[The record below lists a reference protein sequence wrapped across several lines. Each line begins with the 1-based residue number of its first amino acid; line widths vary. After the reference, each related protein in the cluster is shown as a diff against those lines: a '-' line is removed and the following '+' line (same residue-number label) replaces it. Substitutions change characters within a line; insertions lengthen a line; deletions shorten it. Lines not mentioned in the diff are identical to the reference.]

1 MSHSHILLDT
11 HAWIWFING
20 DKTLPP
26 KIRNKITEAITHHT
40 AFIAA
45 ISVWELGLLETKGRL
60 RLNFPCIEWVEHAL
74 TRSGINI
81 ASLSPAIAI
90 ESANLPGIFH
100 DDPADRMI
108 VATAR
113 VEGLT
118 LLTRDQRILD
128 YSQQKYVTTLEI

>member
-1 MSHSHILLDT
+1 MHKHLLIDT

-20 DKTLPP
+20 DKTLPA
-26 KIRNKITEAITHHT
+26 KIRNKIIEAIANHT

-45 ISVWELGLLETKGRL
+45 ISVWEIGLLEAKGRL
-60 RLNFPCIEWVEHAL
+60 RLNMPCIEWVETAL
-74 TRSGINI
+74 AKSGINL
-81 ASLSPAIAI
+81 APLSPAISI
-90 ESANLPGIFH
+90 ESTNLPGIFH

-113 VEGLT
+113 IENLT

-128 YSQQKYVTTLEI
+128 YSEQKYVSVLEL